1 MTSLDKPTSDT
12 DSTTRTDQEATDAK
26 AVTEAALFEAFGGV
40 RGMVETVVPGLLFV
54 TIFTINKDLHS
65 SAIAALAVSLIL
77 VAVRLIR
84 KDTVKHAFSGVFG
97 VAFGVVFAMMTGNA
111 KDFYLPGMLYTLGLA
126 LAYLITTLAGV
137 PLIGLILGPVF
148 KENLSWRTRNP
159 GRKKAYAKASYA
171 WGLILLAKC
180 AILFPLY
187 WWADTTQFGWVL
199 VALKIP
205 PFLLAVYLTWVFLAK
220 APPPIDV
227 FAEMEAEEQAE
238 KDRKA
243 AEAAAAPRR
252 ATRSS
257 EERQAVAPKPRG
269 GPGTVSHGSGPSP
282 YVRPALSRPSRPGAP
297 TAGPPTAPREPA
309 RPRTAARRRPPGSP
323 RCSASEP
330 AARG

>member
-12 DSTTRTDQEATDAK
+12 DRTTRTDPPEAEAK

-40 RGMVETVVPGLLFV
+40 RGMVETVLPGLLFV
-54 TIFTINKDLHS
+54 TIFTINKDLHV
-65 SAIAALAVSLIL
+65 SAIAALVVSLAL
-77 VAVRLIR
+77 VAVRLVL

-97 VAFGVVFAMMTGNA
+97 VGFGVVFAMMTGNA

-126 LAYLITTLAGV
+126 LAYLVTAVAGV

-159 GRKKAYAKASYA
+159 GRKKAYVRASYA

-180 AILFPLY
+180 VILFPLY
-187 WWADTTQFGWVL
+187 WWADTTQLGWVL

-227 FAEMEAEEQAE
+227 FAEMEAEERAE
-238 KDRKA
+238 EARKA
-243 AEAAAAPRR
+243 EAHRGAEAAAVS
-252 ATRSS
+252 RSQ
-257 EERQAVAPKPRG
+257 EF
-269 GPGTVSHGSGPSP
+269 
-282 YVRPALSRPSRPGAP
+282 
-297 TAGPPTAPREPA
+297 
-309 RPRTAARRRPPGSP
+309 
-323 RCSASEP
+323 
-330 AARG
+330 

>member
-1 MTSLDKPTSDT
+1 MTSLDKPT
-12 DSTTRTDQEATDAK
+12 TDQDATDGLGGKNAEESQESQGAQERQASK
-26 AVTEAALFEAFGGV
+26 EVTEAALFEAFGGL
-40 RGMVETVVPGLLFV
+40 RGMIETVVPGLLFV
-54 TIFTINKDLHS
+54 TIFTINKNLHI
-65 SAIAALAVSLIL
+65 SAIAALAVSLVL

-84 KDTVKHAFSGVFG
+84 RDTVKHAFSGVFG

-126 LAYLITTLAGV
+126 LAYIITTIAGV

-159 GRKKAYAKASYA
+159 GRKKAYAKASMA

-227 FAEMEAEEQAE
+227 FAEMEAEEEAE
-238 KDRKA
+238 KARK
-243 AEAAAAPRR
+243 EAAA
-252 ATRSS
+252 
-257 EERQAVAPKPRG
+257 RQPEA
-269 GPGTVSHGSGPSP
+269 
-282 YVRPALSRPSRPGAP
+282 
-297 TAGPPTAPREPA
+297 
-309 RPRTAARRRPPGSP
+309 
-323 RCSASEP
+323 
-330 AARG
+330 